1 MYDLAEYMLQLDGID
16 EPLRKA
22 SIQYLERA
30 KVLMK
35 LKKEASSDSGFGLL
49 NWWVKKIPPDMHASI
64 KKANA
69 EIDAVFDN
77 YLKVFED
84 GDTIGMLEIR
94 DDFLEFA
101 RGTVASQG
109 DPTQIVSFFSSMM
122 RVGIRN
128 ANQAVIN
135 AWLSSPVSQVRNLAG
150 SAVVSI
156 ERPFATMAGH
166 AFVGEWKEARAAFSM
181 LDSLHISGLEALRV
195 ARKSLFSDSPITE
208 GNKLA
213 EFTEYSSQSRREV
226 DNLHR
231 IAKTPADKAI
241 AELFDAHYTLIN
253 LPYNTWP
260 GRGLQSGDDFFKS
273 LTAQMDLRYQAALEA
288 DGHMF
293 KNRAEQG
300 EIYKRKVLEKLG
312 PNGEILD
319 EAMLFNAQEVTF
331 QLELEGKM
339 KRVANSLNAHPEMKQ
354 FVPFIRT
361 PHNINVFALQHLP
374 VNLPGLH
381 REWDEVM
388 KSGTAQQKALL
399 RGRKAVGTILLW
411 HGYSMAAGG
420 MLTGNGPA
428 DPELRELWRQHNEP
442 MSIKIGEDNKGNPVW
457 VSYKSIPGADLL
469 FSAIADLV
477 MIGQYLPE
485 AEVGKLAGQLR
496 FTIMNS
502 VTNRTTLAGFIDL
515 AGLLDANSW
524 TARGLGR
531 GIGDRIND
539 LVPITGGSGLRRQVE
554 NAIAPG
560 MYEYNTTIDAILGRI
575 SGGIFGAKTP
585 VMDIFTGKQM
595 IRGTEGWHN
604 FLNPFRVVHKDSH
617 PIASQLTDLQY
628 ELSRGV
634 VETDQGISLT
644 IPEQQF
650 IRAAM
655 YSDGKLAKSL
665 TELLES
671 KQFKN
676 YYCLLYTSD
685 AADE

>member
-1 MYDLAEYMLQLDGID
+1 
-16 EPLRKA
+16 
-22 SIQYLERA
+22 
-30 KVLMK
+30 
-35 LKKEASSDSGFGLL
+35 
-49 NWWVKKIPPDMHASI
+49 
-64 KKANA
+64 
-69 EIDAVFDN
+69 
-77 YLKVFED
+77 
-84 GDTIGMLEIR
+84 
-94 DDFLEFA
+94 
-101 RGTVASQG
+101 
-109 DPTQIVSFFSSMM
+109 
-122 RVGIRN
+122 
-128 ANQAVIN
+128 
-135 AWLSSPVSQVRNLAG
+135 
-150 SAVVSI
+150 
-156 ERPFATMAGH
+156 
-166 AFVGEWKEARAAFSM
+166 
-181 LDSLHISGLEALRV
+181 
-195 ARKSLFSDSPITE
+195 
-208 GNKLA
+208 
-213 EFTEYSSQSRREV
+213 
-226 DNLHR
+226 
-231 IAKTPADKAI
+231 
-241 AELFDAHYTLIN
+241 
-253 LPYNTWP
+253 
-260 GRGLQSGDDFFKS
+260 
-273 LTAQMDLRYQAALEA
+273 
-288 DGHMF
+288 
-293 KNRAEQG
+293 
-300 EIYKRKVLEKLG
+300 
-312 PNGEILD
+312 
-319 EAMLFNAQEVTF
+319 
-331 QLELEGKM
+331 
-339 KRVANSLNAHPEMKQ
+339 
-354 FVPFIRT
+354 
-361 PHNINVFALQHLP
+361 
-374 VNLPGLH
+374 
-381 REWDEVM
+381 
-388 KSGTAQQKALL
+388 
-399 RGRKAVGTILLW
+399 
-411 HGYSMAAGG
+411 MAAGVR
-420 MLTGNGPA
+420 LTGYGPG

-560 MYEYNTTIDAILGRI
+560 MYEYNTTIDAIKGRI

-676 YYCLLYTSD
+676 YYQQWLDDKGTYKQKSRQESAWYRLITQTVGFYREKAILELRKGNSDISIEYRKRLKEETNTSQ
-685 AADE
+685 AVNAVQKLATPI